1 MRKDITICFR
11 TDKTIRNSLE
21 KMAEEGRRT
30 ISAVIETIL
39 YEHMKEKKILQGVG
53 QERREYNRK
62 QVSLP
67 AFVMNAGSD
76 AKEIQTGK
84 VMDISLGGIRLSIP
98 KGVQLSIATDPKTDE
113 FHVIFTLPEVTQPI
127 NMKCK
132 PQRVF
137 EFGEDFH
144 VGAAFVDSDFK
155 SYQNLQKH
163 LI

>member
-11 TDKTIRNSLE
+11 TDKIIRNSLE

-39 YEHMKEKKILQGVG
+39 YEHMKEKKVLQGIG

-67 AFVMNAGSD
+67 AFVMDARSD
-76 AKEIQTGK
+76 AKQVQTGK
-84 VMDISLGGIRLSIP
+84 VLDISLGGIRLSVP
-98 KGVQLSIATDPKTDE
+98 KGVQLSISTDPETNE

-137 EFGEDFH
+137 EQGEDLY

-155 SYQNLQKH
+155 SYQNLQRH